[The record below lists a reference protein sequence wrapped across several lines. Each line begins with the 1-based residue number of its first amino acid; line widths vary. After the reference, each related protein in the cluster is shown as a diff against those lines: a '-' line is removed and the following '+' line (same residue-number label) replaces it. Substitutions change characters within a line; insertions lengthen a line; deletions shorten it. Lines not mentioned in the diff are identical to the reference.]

1 MKNTLHIYSL
11 LIARSALSFE
21 NKVVLS
27 DGDNSSNLQ
36 VNKSGI
42 SLFFERW
49 FLSSN
54 AKDIGVLYLMG
65 VVYLTYPLF

>member
-1 MKNTLHIYSL
+1 MKNTLHICSL
-11 LIARSALSFE
+11 LIDRSALSFE

-27 DGDNSSNLQ
+27 DRDHSSNFQ

-65 VVYLTYPLF
+65 IVYLTYTLF

>member
-1 MKNTLHIYSL
+1 MHVIFIT
-11 LIARSALSFE
+11 RSALSFE

-27 DGDNSSNLQ
+27 DRDHSSNFQ

-54 AKDIGVLYLMG
+54 AKDIGVLYLMV
-65 VVYLTYPLF
+65 VVY